1 MLRQLKLVPFDS
13 VPSTKPAPDNFVK
26 TRTDAVT
33 MGISVRIGAMA
44 ITIPA
49 LLFCLSVSETTKV
62 NNGPG
67 EIPAANPK
75 TAPDRRNSN
84 GSIIMVLFAGFFH
97 NLLKIHYNMLYIVM
111 RIALPIDTSRKNGR
125 IGLSLAVSKKIT

>member
-1 MLRQLKLVPFDS
+1 
-13 VPSTKPAPDNFVK
+13 
-26 TRTDAVT
+26 
-33 MGISVRIGAMA
+33 MA

-49 LLFCLSVSETTKV
+49 FLFCLRVSETTKV

-84 GSIIMVLFAGFFH
+84 GSIIVVLFAGFFH
-97 NLLKIHYNMLYIVM
+97 ALPKIHYNMLYIAM

-125 IGLSLAVSKKIT
+125 IVLSFAVSEKIT